1 MKTGRS
7 AALVGAAAAVLA
19 MTGFTGAA
27 QAAPAQAG
35 TCSGGDIASGTY
47 SSFTVTG
54 QCTVPAGADITIT
67 RNLTVKPG
75 AAFVADSAPSNVSIG
90 GNVLA
95 GRGSFF
101 GLGCTPAH
109 GCETGP
115 TSNDSV
121 GGNIVL
127 NHVYDAALNG
137 IEVGRNVVSAGGG
150 AGFVADQGQFVP
162 FSVKDDTIHGNL
174 VVQGLKTTW
183 FGVIRSTV
191 DGNVVLLGIKN
202 DDPDG
207 NEVVHDTIGKNLI
220 CLRNSPAPQFGDAVD
235 EPGLPFDYR
244 FSTVGGQVVGQ
255 CDFVLQ
261 DS

>member
-1 MKTGRS
+1 MKFARS
-7 AALVGAAAAVLA
+7 AVLVGAAVLA
-19 MTGFTGAA
+19 MAGSTAAA
-27 QAAPAQAG
+27 QATQARPG
-35 TCSGGDIASGTY
+35 VCSGGDIASGTY

-54 QCTVPAGADITIT
+54 QCTVPAGAEITVLHS
-67 RNLTVKPG
+67 LTVKRG
-75 AAFVADSAPSNVSIG
+75 AAFVADAAPSDVSIG

-95 GRGSFF
+95 GRGSYF

-127 NHVYDAALNG
+127 DHVYDAAMNG
-137 IEVGRNVVSAGGG
+137 IEVGKNVVSVGGG
-150 AGFVADQGQFVP
+150 GGFVFDQGGFVP

-183 FGVIRSTV
+183 FGVIRSTI

-207 NEVVHDTIGKNLI
+207 NEVVHNTIGKNLV
-220 CLRNSPAPQFGDAVD
+220 CLRNSPAPQFGDAVED
-235 EPGLPFDYR
+235 PSLPFDYR
-244 FSTVGGQVVGQ
+244 FSTVGGRVVGQ
-255 CDFVLQ
+255 CGFVLQ